1 MWKCQLVDGQ
11 SAIMIAL
18 IKKHFPGTS
27 TIEQIIKEDSSELAN
42 EVRDFREKERE
53 KTLLLI

>member
-1 MWKCQLVDGQ
+1 
-11 SAIMIAL
+11 MIAL